1 MADMLESTPEGRA
14 MGAAKQAIPL
24 IEEGQAFMDESL
36 GAVTPTGTYSAPR
49 LASVAK
55 LINKFAGIVEA
66 PISVPTE
73 FEAVKNAPMPMDL
86 VKGLMGIKSAVEAFA
101 AAMPEEV
108 GDLEIPEISELVS
121 DADVALAVAQIG
133 KVIDGKEFQRFLR
146 TEEPTVAVGVEVQ
159 VEEPPAEEPEPE
171 DEGADTDE
179 ELAIMEMM

>member
-1 MADMLESTPEGRA
+1 MDDILESTPEGRA
-14 MGAAKQAIPL
+14 MGAAKQALPM

-36 GAVTPTGTYSAPR
+36 GAVAPTGTYSAPR

-73 FEAVKNAPMPMDL
+73 FDAVKKGPLPMDL

-108 GDLEIPEISELVS
+108 GDMEIPEISELVS
-121 DADVALAVAQIG
+121 DADIALAVAQIG
-133 KVIDGKEFQRFLR
+133 KVIDSKPFQRFLR
-146 TEEPTVAVGVEVQ
+146 EEEPTVAVGVEVE
-159 VEEPPAEEPEPE
+159 VEPVEGEEPAPELAE
-171 DEGADTDE
+171 DVDE
-179 ELAIMEMM
+179 EMAIMEML

>member
-133 KVIDGKEFQRFLR
+133 KVIDSKEFQRFLR
-146 TEEPTVAVGVEVQ
+146 TDEPTVAVGVEVE
-159 VEEPPAEEPEPE
+159 VEPTPEPEEEPEAAE
-171 DEGADTDE
+171 DVDE
-179 ELAIMEMM
+179 ELAIMESL